1 MTLFHQLEEQIA
13 GAGADGEVA
22 DLVNDQ
28 QRSAAEKADAL
39 A

>member
-1 MTLFHQLEEQIA
+1 MTLFHQLEEQI
-13 GAGADGEVA
+13 AGADGEVA